1 VADPLMASL
10 TQPLNVAL
18 ALISPFVM
26 ESPFTPLVGALVGL
40 ALLLAGRRLFW
51 LLVGAVGFLFGFH
64 LAQGWLGLDELW
76 LRLALAALIGIAGAF
91 LAILLQRLAIGIAGF
106 LLGGAAA
113 GWAAEVVFGLPE
125 TAGWVAFVIGG
136 ILAALIAGF
145 LFELAL
151 ILFSSLLGASL
162 VVQAAVAWPGVELG
176 TTAQAVTFL
185 VLTGIGL
192 AAQAM
197 QPRTEGESDRE
208 RRRRRRAER
217 RRNR

>member
-1 VADPLMASL
+1 MVPTL
-10 TQPLNVAL
+10 T
-18 ALISPFVM
+18 LISPFLVD
-26 ESPFTPLVGALVGL
+26 SPFTPLVGALVGL

-64 LAQGWLGLDELW
+64 LAQGWLGLDEFW
-76 LRLALAALIGIAGAF
+76 LRLAVAALVGVAGAF
-91 LAILLQRLAIGIAGF
+91 LAVLLQRLAIGVAGF

-125 TAGWVAFVIGG
+125 TAAWVAFFIGG
-136 ILAALIAGF
+136 IIAAMIAGF
-145 LFELAL
+145 LFEFAL
-151 ILFSSLLGASL
+151 IVLSALLGASL
-162 VVQAAVAWPGVELG
+162 VVQAAVAWPGMDMG

-197 QPRTEGESDRE
+197 QPSRE
-208 RRRRRRAER
+208 AERERAEVRRRRRSD
-217 RRNR
+217 